1 MKRILFSLL
10 ICGLFFTLSAGSV
23 KAQKVAIYSYPV
35 EIELNNDQG
44 DMDTKEYLKSYG
56 TKGKKRGNEFIY
68 EKVTPFLMA
77 QLNKSGLVMLNVDTL
92 NSIKSN
98 EYGKPS
104 ATLAKAV
111 ATGIAEKYM
120 KVYIKDIT
128 APLMIEVAAQDPSAQ
143 SKKLI
148 KIRCRIQIY
157 DAKKELIKDVEGV
170 FQSGDKI
177 ENAPDLGVDL
187 RKYSGTEY
195 LQELKVY
202 ETCTKMAVL
211 RAVASLGK

>member
-1 MKRILFSLL
+1 MKKILFTLL
-10 ICGLFFTLSAGSV
+10 ICSLIFTLPAGSV

-68 EKVTPFLMA
+68 EKATPFLMA
-77 QLNKSGLVMLNVDTL
+77 HLTKAGMSLLSVDTL

-111 ATGIAEKYM
+111 ATGVADEYI

-128 APLMIEVAAQDPSAQ
+128 APLMSEVAAQDPSAQ
-143 SKKLI
+143 QKKII

-157 DAKKELIKDVEGV
+157 NAKKELLKDVEGI

-177 ENAPDLGVDL
+177 ECTPDLGVDL
-187 RKYSGTEY
+187 RKYAGSEY

-202 ETCTKMAVL
+202 ETCTKMAIVKAIAL
-211 RAVASLGK
+211 LGK

>member
-1 MKRILFSLL
+1 MKRILFTLL
-10 ICGLFFTLSAGSV
+10 ICSLFFTLPAGSV

-44 DMDTKEYLKSYG
+44 DMDTKEYLKTYG

-77 QLNKSGLVMLNVDTL
+77 HLKEAGLNILSADTL
-92 NSIKSN
+92 NSIKTN
-98 EYGKPS
+98 EYNKPS

-111 ATGIAEKYM
+111 ASGIADQYM
-120 KVYIKDIT
+120 KVYLKDIT
-128 APLMIEVAAQDPSAQ
+128 APLMTEVAAQDPSAQ
-143 SKKLI
+143 RKKLI
-148 KIRCRIQIY
+148 KMRCRIQIY

-177 ENAPDLGVDL
+177 ENAADLGVDL

-202 ETCTKMAVL
+202 ETCTKIAIHKAVGQ
-211 RAVASLGK
+211 LGK